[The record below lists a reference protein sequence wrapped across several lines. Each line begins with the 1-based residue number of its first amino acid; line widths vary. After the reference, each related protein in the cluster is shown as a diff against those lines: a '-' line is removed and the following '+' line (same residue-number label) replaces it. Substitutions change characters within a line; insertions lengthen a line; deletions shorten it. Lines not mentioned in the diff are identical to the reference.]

1 MIAEAH
7 SRPGPSAVAVIEI
20 GNTRIALGIWEDCR
34 VTHARRVTTADEAAF
49 GTAFKELCGMFDG
62 GRPPAVVVGSVV
74 PEVLTQVVTQVDRRV
89 GLRVQVVGADLPLPI
104 PVSIRS
110 ARTVGVDRICSAA
123 AAFEKTRQ
131 ACTVIDFGTAVT
143 VDLVGD
149 AGEFLGGAI
158 LPGARMQARALH
170 EHTAGLPEV
179 EVEFPAAAVGDD
191 TRSAIRSGVCHGI
204 VGAVRGLVEGY
215 ATAVGKWPQVVATGG
230 DLELFAPHCDFLDS
244 RAPELCLM
252 GVGLAFAKPKPKPR
266 T

>member
-1 MIAEAH
+1 MIAQGH

-34 VTHARRVTTADEAAF
+34 VTHARRVATADAAAF
-49 GTAFKELCGMFDG
+49 GAAFEDLCRMFRG

-74 PEVLTQVVTQVDRRV
+74 PEALAQVVTQVEQRA
-89 GLRVQVVGADLPLPI
+89 GLRAHVVGADLPLPI

-110 ARTVGVDRICSAA
+110 ARTVGVDRVCAAA
-123 AAFEKTRQ
+123 AAFEKTQQ
-131 ACTVIDFGTAVT
+131 ACTVVDFGTAVT

-179 EVEFPAAAVGDD
+179 EVAFPAAAIGDD
-191 TRSAIRSGVCHGI
+191 TCSAIRSGVCHGI

-215 ATAVGKWPQVVATGG
+215 ATVVGKWPQVVATGG

-244 RAPELCLM
+244 HAPELCLM
-252 GVGLAFAKPKPKPR
+252 GVGLAFAKRKPNPQ